1 MIGRMIR
8 IAANEFLRRRAV
20 RAGGG
25 LRRLP
30 PTSMREAQLRALNH
44 VVRGV
49 FKRISK
55 R

>member
-1 MIGRMIR
+1 MIGRIIR

-25 LRRLP
+25 LGRLP
-30 PTSMREAQLRALNH
+30 PTSMREAQLRALNQIA
-44 VVRGV
+44 RGV
-49 FKRISK
+49 FKRIAK